1 MFQSRSSGRKGGSVE
16 GEVQALLR
24 KNGKITNDDFMR
36 LRSSYKDE
44 DVVSK
49 IQDLYIEKQS
59 NLLKK
64 AKKFADLIREK
75 YSQSQT
81 PFHILLEK
89 AHKYKVKYGL
99 TDAEFAEFQRI
110 YEQELVGNKSVEVIQ
125 PSTNI
130 QKVLGGVTLDYHG
143 SAMKLNGE
151 DSKYAQELIAY
162 NAATK
167 SAHAQV
173 LLQALK
179 YRDCDLEAMT
189 GVYDRNIMRINDHVH
204 PVVAALFLP
213 KIKIVENHFLYS
225 NISAIVKA
233 RLSGEKIVSLPD
245 YELFYALTTDPNDVV
260 CDSKSTILDLLNR
273 AKLQAQ
279 LWNCVLHLRNGQ
291 YYQPSFK
298 DFIGSIDLC
307 RLNKQDT
314 PDFVYGRFDG
324 VVLKRLVSAFSF
336 RPTVV
341 STLPYMVN
349 PIAINPYAMN
359 MRPQVTAVP
368 MINMRIPPKPLGTVS
383 NSNSRQVIN
392 LSTATKQVQFFI
404 ENGQIVPKQTDL
416 IYSRGVLIFY
426 VDRRA
431 TTIKINDQLSQFSMT
446 KLPQPIA
453 GFEKLNT
460 TRIGFDKVMQLR
472 DEVFMLKSVVFSE
485 VNMVDDKETDVVVGS
500 SAIVIKA
507 KKDED
512 EKRLLRDLKTNPK
525 ASILEQARAL
535 QTVPII
541 YDPYSPVLVNPTNP
555 TRGPMHSLSDSSY
568 NYETNDES
576 LKHGNFNYLA
586 EHKGTIFIYKSVS
599 EGDGELEIGLN

>member
-1 MFQSRSSGRKGGSVE
+1 MFQSRSSGRKGGSAE

-24 KNGKITNDDFMR
+24 KNGKITNEDFMK
-36 LRSSYKDE
+36 LRSSYND
-44 DVVSK
+44 DQLVNK

-75 YSQSQT
+75 YAQSQT
-81 PFHILLEK
+81 PFHVLLEK

-110 YEQELVGNKSVEVIQ
+110 YEQELVGIKSVEVVQ

-130 QKVLGGVTLDYHG
+130 QKVLGGVSLDYHG
-143 SAMKLNGE
+143 SAMKMSG
-151 DSKYAQELIAY
+151 DDAKHAQELIAY

-167 SAHAQV
+167 SLHAQV

-179 YRDCDLEAMT
+179 YKDCDLEALT
-189 GVYDRNIMRINDHVH
+189 GVYDRNLMRINDHVH
-204 PVVAALFLP
+204 PVVVALFLP

-225 NISAIVKA
+225 NISSIVKA
-233 RLSGEKIVSLPD
+233 RINGEKIVSLPD

-279 LWNCVLHLRNGQ
+279 LWNCVLHLRSGQ

-298 DFIGSIDLC
+298 DFIASVDLC

-324 VVLKRLVSAFSF
+324 VVIKRLVSAFSF

-349 PIAINPYAMN
+349 PIATNPYAMN

-368 MINMRIPPKPLGTVS
+368 MINMRIPPK
-383 NSNSRQVIN
+383 
-392 LSTATKQVQFFI
+392 LSGSSAVDLSSATQQVQFFI
-404 ENGQIVPKQTDL
+404 ENGQIIPKQTDL
-416 IYSRGVLIFY
+416 IWSRGVLMFY
-426 VDRRA
+426 IDRRA
-431 TTIKINDQLSQFSMT
+431 TSIKINDQLSQFSMT

-453 GFEKLNT
+453 GFEKLNNAPVT
-460 TRIGFDKVMQLR
+460 FEKAILIR
-472 DEVFMLKSVVFSE
+472 DEVYILKSVVFSE
-485 VNMVDDKETDVVVGS
+485 VNVDEKGDETDVVIGS
-500 SAIVIKA
+500 SAIVLREATEGAEKA
-507 KKDED
+507 
-512 EKRLLRDLKTNPK
+512 LTAGTNPSK
-525 ASILEQARAL
+525 GEAL
-535 QTVPII
+535 LSAVRTHAATTVPII
-541 YDPYSPVLVNPTNP
+541 YDPYSPVLVNNTGNG
-555 TRGPMHSLSDSSY
+555 RGPMHKLS
-568 NYETNDES
+568 TNDATEAS
-576 LKHGNFNYLA
+576 KVDEKNTSFPYLCR
-586 EHKGTIFIYKSVS
+586 HRGTIFVYKSVS
-599 EGDGELEIGLN
+599 QKDDEMEIGL

>member
-1 MFQSRSSGRKGGSVE
+1 MDMFQSRSSGRKGGSAE

-24 KNGKITNDDFMR
+24 KNGKITNEDFMR
-36 LRSSYKDE
+36 LRSSYND
-44 DVVSK
+44 DQLVNK

-75 YSQSQT
+75 YAQSQT
-81 PFHILLEK
+81 PFHVLLEK

-110 YEQELVGNKSVEVIQ
+110 YEQELVGIKSVEVVQ

-130 QKVLGGVTLDYHG
+130 QKVLGGVSLDYHG
-143 SAMKLNGE
+143 SAMKMSGD
-151 DSKYAQELIAY
+151 DSKHAQELIAY

-167 SAHAQV
+167 SLHAQV

-179 YRDCDLEAMT
+179 YKDCDLEALT
-189 GVYDRNIMRINDHVH
+189 GVYDRNLMRINDHVH
-204 PVVAALFLP
+204 PVVVALFLP

-225 NISAIVKA
+225 NISSIVKA

-279 LWNCVLHLRNGQ
+279 LWNCVLHLRSGQ

-298 DFIGSIDLC
+298 DFIASVDLC

-324 VVLKRLVSAFSF
+324 VVIKRLVSAFSF

-349 PIAINPYAMN
+349 PIATNPYAMN

-368 MINMRIPPKPLGTVS
+368 MINMRIPPKLSGSSAVD
-383 NSNSRQVIN
+383 
-392 LSTATKQVQFFI
+392 LSTATQQVQFFI
-404 ENGQIVPKQTDL
+404 ENGQIIPKQTDL
-416 IYSRGVLIFY
+416 IWSRGVLMFY
-426 VDRRA
+426 IDRRA
-431 TTIKINDQLSQFSMT
+431 TSIKINDQLSQFSMT

-453 GFEKLNT
+453 GFEKLNNAPVT
-460 TRIGFDKVMQLR
+460 FEKAMQIR
-472 DEVFMLKSVVFSE
+472 DEVYILKSVVFSE
-485 VNMVDDKETDVVVGS
+485 VNVDERGDETDVVIGS
-500 SAIVIKA
+500 SAIVLREAQEGSEKA
-507 KKDED
+507 LTAGTPTPKGEA
-512 EKRLLRDLKTNPK
+512 LLAAAKVHAAT
-525 ASILEQARAL
+525 
-535 QTVPII
+535 TVPII
-541 YDPYSPVLVNPTNP
+541 YDPYSPVLVNNTGNG
-555 TRGPMHSLSDSSY
+555 RGPMHKLNTSDAT
-568 NYETNDES
+568 ETSTVDVKNTS
-576 LKHGNFNYLA
+576 FPYLCR
-586 EHKGTIFIYKSVS
+586 HRGTIFVYKSVS
-599 EGDGELEIGLN
+599 QKDDEMEIGL

>member
-1 MFQSRSSGRKGGSVE
+1 
-16 GEVQALLR
+16 
-24 KNGKITNDDFMR
+24 MR
-36 LRSSYKDE
+36 LRSSYND
-44 DVVSK
+44 DQLVNK

-81 PFHILLEK
+81 PFHVLLEK

-110 YEQELVGNKSVEVIQ
+110 YEQELVGIKSVEVVQ
-125 PSTNI
+125 PATNI
-130 QKVLGGVTLDYHG
+130 QKVLGGVSLDYHG
-143 SAMKLNGE
+143 SAMRMSGDDAKH
-151 DSKYAQELIAY
+151 AQELIAY

-167 SAHAQV
+167 SLHAQV

-179 YRDCDLEAMT
+179 YKDCDLEALT
-189 GVYDRNIMRINDHVH
+189 GVYDRNLMKINDHVH
-204 PVVAALFLP
+204 PVVVALFLP
-213 KIKIVENHFLYS
+213 KIKILENHFLYS
-225 NISAIVKA
+225 NISSIVKA
-233 RLSGEKIVSLPD
+233 RINGEKIVSLPD

-279 LWNCVLHLRNGQ
+279 LWNCVLHLRSGQ

-298 DFIGSIDLC
+298 DFIASVDLC

-324 VVLKRLVSAFSF
+324 VVIKRLVSAFSF

-341 STLPYMVN
+341 STLPYMVT
-349 PIAINPYAMN
+349 PIATNPYAMN

-368 MINMRIPPKPLGTVS
+368 MINMRIPPRASGQNIDLGAA
-383 NSNSRQVIN
+383 
-392 LSTATKQVQFFI
+392 ATQVQFFI

-416 IYSRGVLIFY
+416 IWSRGVLIFY

-431 TTIKINDQLSQFSMT
+431 TSIKINDQLSQFNLT
-446 KLPQPIA
+446 KLPAPIA

-460 TRIGFDKVMQLR
+460 A
-472 DEVFMLKSVVFSE
+472 EVTFEHAIAIREEVYILKSVVFSE
-485 VNMVDDKETDVVVGS
+485 VNVDEKGDDTDVVIGS
-500 SAIVIKA
+500 SAIVLRSLNAETESDYSKRTSKGEKLVGEIKS
-507 KKDED
+507 E
-512 EKRLLRDLKTNPK
+512 
-525 ASILEQARAL
+525 L
-535 QTVPII
+535 QTRTAII
-541 YDPYSPVLVNPTNP
+541 YDPYSPVLDDLDAARG
-555 TRGPMHSLSDSSY
+555 RGPMHSLDMTAVVTAESKA
-568 NYETNDES
+568 DEKNCS
-576 LKHGNFNYLA
+576 FKYLTA
-586 EHKGTIFIYKSVS
+586 HKGTIFIYKSVS
-599 EGDGELEIGLN
+599 QDDNEQEIKFF

>member
-1 MFQSRSSGRKGGSVE
+1 MDMFQSRSSGRKGGSAE

-24 KNGKITNDDFMR
+24 KNGKITNEDFMR
-36 LRSSYKDE
+36 LRSSYND
-44 DVVSK
+44 DQLVNK

-75 YSQSQT
+75 YAQSQT
-81 PFHILLEK
+81 PFHVLLEK

-110 YEQELVGNKSVEVIQ
+110 YEQELVGIKSVEVIQ

-143 SAMKLNGE
+143 SAMKMSG
-151 DSKYAQELIAY
+151 DDAKHAQELIAY
-162 NAATK
+162 NAASK
-167 SAHAQV
+167 SLHAQV

-179 YRDCDLEAMT
+179 YKDCDLEALT
-189 GVYDRNIMRINDHVH
+189 GVYDRNLMKINDHVH
-204 PVVAALFLP
+204 PVVVALFLP
-213 KIKIVENHFLYS
+213 KIKILENHFLYS

-233 RLSGEKIVSLPD
+233 RINGEKIVSLPD

-273 AKLQAQ
+273 SKLQVQ
-279 LWNCVLHLRNGQ
+279 LWNCVLHLRSGQ
-291 YYQPSFK
+291 YYQASFK
-298 DFIGSIDLC
+298 DFIASVDLC

-324 VVLKRLVSAFSF
+324 VVIKRLVSAFSF

-349 PIAINPYAMN
+349 PIATNPYSMN

-368 MINMRIPPKPLGTVS
+368 MINMRIPPK
-383 NSNSRQVIN
+383 
-392 LSTATKQVQFFI
+392 LSGSPAIDLSSATQQVQFFI

-416 IYSRGVLIFY
+416 IWSRGVLIFY
-426 VDRRA
+426 IDRRA
-431 TTIKINDQLSQFSMT
+431 TSIKLNDQLSQFSMT

-453 GFEKLNT
+453 GFEKLNNAPVSY
-460 TRIGFDKVMQLR
+460 REAMLVR
-472 DEVFMLKSVVFSE
+472 EEVYILKSVVFSE
-485 VNMVDDKETDVVVGS
+485 VNVEEKAGRTEETDVVIGS
-500 SAIVIKA
+500 SAIVLR
-507 KKDED
+507 
-512 EKRLLRDLKTNPK
+512 EKVEGSEKLITGKGEALL
-525 ASILEQARAL
+525 ASAL
-535 QTVPII
+535 THATTSVPII
-541 YDPYSPVLVNPTNP
+541 YDPYSPVLVNNTDLSKG
-555 TRGPMHSLSDSSY
+555 RGPMHKLNRNDAIESD
-568 NYETNDES
+568 NLD
-576 LKHGNFNYLA
+576 LKNTSFPYLCR
-586 EHKGTIFIYKSVS
+586 HRGTIFVYKSVS
-599 EGDGELEIGLN
+599 QKDDEMEIGL

>member
-36 LRSSYKDE
+36 LRSSHKDE
-44 DVVSK
+44 DLVSK

-151 DSKYAQELIAY
+151 DSKYAQELMAY

-167 SAHAQV
+167 SVHAQV

-213 KIKIVENHFLYS
+213 KIKIIENHFLYS

-279 LWNCVLHLRNGQ
+279 LWNCVLHLRSGQ
-291 YYQPSFK
+291 YYQASFK
-298 DFIGSIDLC
+298 DFIASIDLC

-349 PIAINPYAMN
+349 PIATNPYAMN

-368 MINMRIPPKPLGTVS
+368 MINMRIPPKPISVVNNDTQSV
-383 NSNSRQVIN
+383 VIN
-392 LSTATKQVQFFI
+392 LDSATKQVQFFI

-431 TTIKINDQLSQFSMT
+431 TTIKINDQLSQFSLT

-453 GFEKLNT
+453 GFEKLNK
-460 TRIGFDKVMQLR
+460 TRVGFNRSMKLR

-485 VNMVDDKETDVVVGS
+485 VNIDAEGKETDVVVGS
-500 SAIVIKA
+500 SAVVLKARNENQEKALLDIKDGVQLDA
-507 KKDED
+507 AV
-512 EKRLLRDLKTNPK
+512 T
-525 ASILEQARAL
+525 AL
-535 QTVPII
+535 DIVPII
-541 YDPYSPVLVNPTNP
+541 YDPYSPVLVNPNSA
-555 TRGPMHSLSDSSY
+555 TRGPMHSLSYSYAPEDSNSF
-568 NYETNDES
+568 E
-576 LKHGNFNYLA
+576 YLA
-586 EHKGTIFIYKSVS
+586 GNKGTIFIYKSIS
-599 EGDGELEIGLN
+599 QADGEKEIGL

>member
-1 MFQSRSSGRKGGSVE
+1 MFQSRSSGRKGGSAE

-24 KNGKITNDDFMR
+24 KNGKITNEDFMR
-36 LRSSYKDE
+36 LRSSYND
-44 DVVSK
+44 DQLVNK

-75 YSQSQT
+75 YAQSQT
-81 PFHILLEK
+81 PFHVLLEK

-110 YEQELVGNKSVEVIQ
+110 YEQELVGIKSVEVIQ

-143 SAMKLNGE
+143 SAMKMSG
-151 DSKYAQELIAY
+151 DDAKHAQELIAY
-162 NAATK
+162 NAASK
-167 SAHAQV
+167 SLHAQV

-179 YRDCDLEAMT
+179 YKDCDLEALT
-189 GVYDRNIMRINDHVH
+189 GVYDRNLMKINDHVH
-204 PVVAALFLP
+204 PVVVALFLP
-213 KIKIVENHFLYS
+213 KIKILENHFLYS

-233 RLSGEKIVSLPD
+233 RINGEKIVSLPD

-273 AKLQAQ
+273 SKLQVQ
-279 LWNCVLHLRNGQ
+279 LWNCVLHLRSGQ
-291 YYQPSFK
+291 YYQASFK
-298 DFIGSIDLC
+298 DFIASVDLC

-324 VVLKRLVSAFSF
+324 VVIKRLVSAFSF

-349 PIAINPYAMN
+349 PIATNPYSMN

-368 MINMRIPPKPLGTVS
+368 MINMRIPPK
-383 NSNSRQVIN
+383 
-392 LSTATKQVQFFI
+392 LSGSPAIDLSSATQQVQFFI

-416 IYSRGVLIFY
+416 IWSRGVLIFY
-426 VDRRA
+426 IDRRA
-431 TTIKINDQLSQFSMT
+431 TSIKLNDQLSQFSMT

-453 GFEKLNT
+453 GFEKLNNAPVSY
-460 TRIGFDKVMQLR
+460 REAMLVR
-472 DEVFMLKSVVFSE
+472 EEVYILKSVVFSE
-485 VNMVDDKETDVVVGS
+485 VNVEEKAGRTEETDVVIGS
-500 SAIVIKA
+500 SAIVLR
-507 KKDED
+507 
-512 EKRLLRDLKTNPK
+512 EKVEGSEKLITGKGEALL
-525 ASILEQARAL
+525 ASAL
-535 QTVPII
+535 THATTSVPII
-541 YDPYSPVLVNPTNP
+541 YDPYSPVLVNNTDLSKG
-555 TRGPMHSLSDSSY
+555 RGPMHKLNRNDAIESD
-568 NYETNDES
+568 NLD
-576 LKHGNFNYLA
+576 LKNTSFPYLCR
-586 EHKGTIFIYKSVS
+586 HRGTIFVYKSVS
-599 EGDGELEIGLN
+599 QKDDEMEIGL